1 MTLYKTLDAHGCSCH
16 GGNLQWSLPT
26 RNADGTWKP
35 GNWMPAIVGEL
46 VACENGYHLAED
58 AQVLEWLNER
68 LFVAETRGE
77 RIDVDDK
84 VVVRE
89 VRLTREVT
97 TWNARTARLFAV
109 WCTREALRLVDKP
122 DQRSVAACD
131 VAERYANGE
140 ATDGELAAAW
150 TAACDAAMDAANAA
164 ASAVV
169 KDAAMDAAK
178 AAAMDAAKAAAW
190 TAARDAAWTAAMD
203 AARAAA
209 KAAAWTAAR
218 DAAWTAAMDAAR
230 AAAWTAAMDA
240 ARAAQYRQLLAMLG
254 GDA

>member
-1 MTLYKTLDAHGCSCH
+1 MTLYKTLDANGRSCY
-16 GGNLQWSLPT
+16 GGNTRWSLPT
-26 RNADGTWKP
+26 QNADGTWTP
-35 GNWMPAIVGEL
+35 GEWMPAIVGEL

-58 AQVLEWLNER
+58 AKVLEWLTER
-68 LFVAETRGE
+68 LFVAEYRGE

-84 VVVRE
+84 TVVRE

-140 ATDGELAAAW
+140 ATNDELAAARE
-150 TAACDAAMDAANAA
+150 AAWDAAWDTALDTAWYAARDAASAA
-164 ASAVV
+164 AS
-169 KDAAMDAAK
+169 
-178 AAAMDAAKAAAW
+178 AAAW
-190 TAARDAAWTAAMD
+190 TAAR
-203 AARAAA
+203 AAA
-209 KAAAWTAAR
+209 SAAAW
-218 DAAWTAAMDAAR
+218 
-230 AAAWTAAMDA
+230 AAALDTAWDA

-254 GDA
+254 GDGNEQAALDAAGE